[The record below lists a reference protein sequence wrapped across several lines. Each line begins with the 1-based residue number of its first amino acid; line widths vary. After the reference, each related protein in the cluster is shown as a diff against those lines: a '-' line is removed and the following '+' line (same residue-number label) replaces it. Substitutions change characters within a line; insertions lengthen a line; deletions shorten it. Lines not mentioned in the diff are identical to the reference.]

1 MKRVFGLDRYTPTE
15 LVLTI
20 ANLYSLEMR
29 LNLKLFVFV
38 YRCLNGLS
46 SSLLKDM
53 YSPLSLSS
61 HTRAFTRGQASSTLK
76 LPIASSRYG
85 YTSISFLGAD
95 RWNTLPVDCREAR
108 SLFDFIKHTKIHL
121 GFPVKRLRSV
131 GNSLER

>member
-53 YSPLSLSS
+53 YCPLSLSS
-61 HTRAFTRGQASSTLK
+61 HTRAFTRGQASSNLK
-76 LPIASSRYG
+76 LPTASSRYG